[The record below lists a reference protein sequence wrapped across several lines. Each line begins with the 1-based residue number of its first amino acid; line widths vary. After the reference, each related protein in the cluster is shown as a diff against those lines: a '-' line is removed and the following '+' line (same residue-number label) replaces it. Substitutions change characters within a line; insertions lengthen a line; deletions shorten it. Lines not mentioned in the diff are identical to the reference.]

1 MTTAIIGTAGIG
13 SVIARQLA
21 SGREAL
27 RLSSADHESARTLA
41 AEIGRAADAA
51 ADNRDALQGA
61 DDVVLALRFTALKG
75 VITEIADSLT
85 GKLVLVPSN
94 PLSTDAQ
101 GNVSRLLP
109 QGQPSGEV
117 VAGWL
122 LLHIFLRVVEQTLR
136 QSSPG
141 AGPRAR
147 LGAVSFLHRFG
158 SALNPHVHFHCVVI
172 DGLFQPDAD
181 GRVCFHEAVGL
192 TQKHIAQVQEQ
203 VRRRVLRVFVRRG
216 LLEPEAA
223 RNMRAWEGSGG
234 FSVDGSIRVEAH
246 DRLGLERLL
255 RYCARPP
262 FALERLAPIPGREEA
277 FVYRLPKAL
286 PDGKT
291 QLRLTPLELLDRLA
305 VLIPPPRVHRHR
317 LSRGAGAERPLAG
330 ASDRDGGWHC
340 GASAL

>member
-1 MTTAIIGTAGIG
+1 
-13 SVIARQLA
+13 V
-21 SGREAL
+21 
-27 RLSSADHESARTLA
+27 
-41 AEIGRAADAA
+41 
-51 ADNRDALQGA
+51 
-61 DDVVLALRFTALKG
+61 
-75 VITEIADSLT
+75 
-85 GKLVLVPSN
+85 
-94 PLSTDAQ
+94 
-101 GNVSRLLP
+101 
-109 QGQPSGEV
+109 
-117 VAGWL
+117 
-122 LLHIFLRVVEQTLR
+122 LHIFLRVVEQTLR

-317 LSRGAGAERPLAG
+317 YHGVLAPNAPWRAQVTAMAAGTVAQAPSEAAPCLPPGSLAASTEERAAETVHRSYVRSLWATLLARIYEVFPLACP
-330 ASDRDGGWHC
+330 HC
-340 GASAL
+340 GAPMRILAFVTDTASVTRILRHFGEPTQPPRVAPARGPPEWAAPFAQSPAFDPSAAEPAPAFEFDQTLSW